1 MFINS
6 SQERGLKL
14 KGEVSIVTNKT
25 LHKVLVKLAA
35 VLAILF
41 LVLPT
46 GLTAVTVLAEQ
57 INTENLTPVETA
69 AGEILKESDLDFEQ
83 AISTSGEALKDGSA
97 SWIQLT
103 YNKVNQNLAKQDLFL
118 RLPQGMTIEGI
129 GQDQKLDVKSIS
141 VPKNLD
147 LDEAASTINNTNIIT
162 GFEKIGEQDYKLSF
176 AATSETLNLVF
187 KVTDTILNETRE
199 LQLGDKQD
207 PKQATI
213 SKTLSLGIATE
224 EDRASTSETTTA
236 SNIQPRAVTAPTTG
250 GWDVSQQVNV
260 LNGQLTLD
268 DKNANGIYDVE
279 APDSLSFKAQLTLL
293 DQSLIVPGNYFEL
306 KLSDSIHYN
315 MLNPTDI
322 NFPYLTQ
329 GGKVIAVPELVQD
342 PPVDGLLRAT
352 GKTVRYR
359 FTDQVTGM
367 TSLNMSL
374 DLGHSVNPNVVQK
387 NGSATFIYQIGS
399 QEFSQS
405 YDVVYGKPKE
415 DGLLNL
421 HQRLTYT
428 DSKYT
433 NTAQSLIYVN
443 PKQTA
448 QDAGKQTLVI
458 SNVPSTYKIGD
469 QTVPNLLQLNTQTAV
484 KVYKSKDPKGITDA
498 VNLDKQYWEEVPNPT
513 ITKSDGKIEVFFNY
527 TQADKSTYV
536 VAVETALQHEGT
548 QPVFIAQKSSLTIN
562 NTGKQISET
571 DATATLGS
579 GGSAAGAT
587 IPKGSLF
594 LNKINNLNEKLAN
607 ATFTLSGNT
616 SAGEFLFR
624 TLLTDTK
631 QVAFTNIP
639 PGNYQLRET
648 LAPSGYVRIET
659 PWTVTVDDKG
669 KVTVTG
675 NEADTQ
681 KVPEEAEVVILWES
695 TKWNYGNVQFYK
707 DRFKELVDS
716 VGNQNAKYTLIRY
729 SGDTSDSAQFI
740 SQSVSITEF
749 NKILDSGAL
758 TTSTMTNRKGMP
770 KAYQL
775 ALQQFQASK
784 NKQKYLLQLTNYPIY
799 PGYREEKDFMSQSQT
814 SFDAMKSLG
823 VVPYL
828 LVERDPYANR
838 NTYLDPKAEAPSFG
852 AFYPADNIKVAW
864 SNNSSTLF
872 TPTVDTN
879 YLNQIQSIGSAIK
892 QQIPESILTIT
903 NKTSG
908 KFSINKIDEAKK
920 GLAGATFTLSKRT
933 TVATD
938 HQVQGDFIPVSKE
951 TTVGRTALTFDNLKP
966 GVYDLKETKA
976 PDAYTLDSKTYIV
989 VVQNSGKTTIVDEA
1003 DFKESDFPMNDNSSQ
1018 FEYPIK
1024 EIANEPNKIV
1034 FTKIGD
1040 GGKSLSGAEFELR
1053 KDKQVIQTAKSD
1065 TAGLVTFTK
1074 LLPGTYEVWETKVSE
1089 DIYNLPQE
1097 AVATF
1102 EVKADGTFS
1111 EPQGRLFRK
1120 NAQQNNRYE
1129 ILNELVNKKIGD
1141 QKIKV
1146 IKKDELT
1153 DLPLPKAKFQLEAS
1167 DGTLYYGTTDDN
1179 GEISFDKL
1187 PFGQYILTEI
1197 EAPTGYVLDPT
1208 PQKINITE
1216 VDAPETEVVAG
1227 GNSAQP
1233 MAEPITRAALP
1244 ASAAETVTGKDV
1256 SQQVAITK
1264 LDVASSN
1271 EDTPHNVRPNHGENI
1286 VMRAE
1291 FSIKPNSDIKA
1302 GDYFTLTLPDTID
1315 PFGISSPENV
1325 GFRILGP
1332 LGTLALGTYDP
1343 ATRTITYKFTDY
1355 ISRYAVST
1363 FSSILPFF
1371 IDRYTVKTNQVVNIS
1386 LKLGDVSTD
1395 PQWFTV
1401 NYDPYYGIMDT
1412 NNPVNIGSMITRLD
1426 QDTGDFVNYVY
1437 INPARQSLLDTTFT
1451 LTGNG
1456 STILDANTK
1465 VQVFEVDNPDTQ
1477 MPPSWGIDDNSLR
1490 ETDKYYIYKQNG
1502 QILINFHD
1510 DLYLGKSYIVKV
1522 TGKSDL
1528 SNDESVHT
1536 AAVLTQR
1543 RYNYY
1548 SYITQTGRYIPSGHY
1563 IESFTYTS
1571 DVVKKSGESSADGS
1585 VIVRLSNR
1593 KNYIDFVKS
1602 DAQGIPLEATFELR
1616 KKTATN
1622 DTVTVGT
1629 PVTSDK
1635 ATGKFYFEGLPQGD
1649 YEVWE
1654 TKAPDG
1660 YVKPVKAVATFRI
1673 NDKGEVVEKSLEDS
1687 RIINY
1692 PRPELPATGGMGWIV
1707 YMVMGSAICF
1717 IAIFWNRPFRFKK

>member
-236 SNIQPRAVTAPTTG
+236 SNIQPRAVTDLITSG
-250 GWDVSQQVNV
+250 EIDVSNAISISNESFLLIEQNDSKNNQYNV
-260 LNGQLTLD
+260 
-268 DKNANGIYDVE
+268 DKGE
-279 APDSLSFKAQLTLL
+279 SLSFKADLSLL
-293 DQSLIVPGNYFEL
+293 NEKLIKPGNYFDL
-306 KLSDSIHYN
+306 IMSDSIHYN

-322 NFPYLTQ
+322 NFPVLKSTD
-329 GGKVIAVPELVQD
+329 GKVVAVPELVQD
-342 PPVDGLLRAT
+342 SADDGLIRAT
-352 GKTVRYR
+352 NKTVRYR
-359 FTDQVTGM
+359 FTKEVTGLQ
-367 TSLNMSL
+367 SLEMKLN
-374 DLGHSVNPNVVQK
+374 LGHSVNPNVVQK
-387 NGSATFIYQIGS
+387 NGIHKFWYQIGDKKVN
-399 QEFSQS
+399 QTFDIK
-405 YDVVYGKPKE
+405 YGDVTVSNTSPE
-415 DGLLNL
+415 LNIK
-421 HQRLTYT
+421 QRFIYT
-428 DSKYT
+428 DSKQT
-433 NTAQSLIYVN
+433 LKASSLIYVN
-443 PKQTA
+443 PLLKSQKEGNQYLYITPIL
-448 QDAGKQTLVI
+448 T
-458 SNVPSTYKIGD
+458 STGD
-469 QTVPNLLQLNTQTAV
+469 NLLQLNDHTDI
-484 KVYKSKDPKGITDA
+484 KIYKTLSKEGITDA
-498 VNLDKQYWEEVPNPT
+498 VNLDKQYWQEVDNYK
-513 ITKSDGKIEVFFNY
+513 IIKQDGKIEVVFSY
-527 TQADKSTYV
+527 QSGEATAYV
-536 VAVETALQHEGT
+536 VAVSSDVLPEADKTVVIVQTANLINSGNSS
-548 QPVFIAQKSSLTIN
+548 VKNSIGIAFNGSS
-562 NTGKQISET
+562 
-571 DATATLGS
+571 
-579 GGSAAGAT
+579 GSASRTQLKA
-587 IPKGSLF
+587 GSLY
-594 LNKINNLNEKLAN
+594 LNKINLQKVALPG
-607 ATFTLSGNT
+607 ATFQLSGYT
-616 SAGEFLFR
+616 KRGEFLLR
-624 TLLTDTK
+624 NLITSTK
-631 QVAFTNIP
+631 QVSFNDLP
-639 PGNYQLRET
+639 PGKYQLKEIS
-648 LAPSGYVRIET
+648 APSGYQQIT
-659 PWTVTVDDKG
+659 KPWDVTVDDIG
-669 KVTVTG
+669 KVIISG
-675 NEADTQ
+675 NEQDSTKA
-681 KVPEEAEVVILWES
+681 PEAAEVVILWENIS
-695 TKWNYGNVQFYK
+695 HNYTYGTLDFYK
-707 DRFKELVDS
+707 EKIRELEAKVNNPNVSYSVIAYNGTDAEVLIKSQKASEFKTSIDNLNFLSKRTDR
-716 VGNQNAKYTLIRY
+716 G
-729 SGDTSDSAQFI
+729 
-740 SQSVSITEF
+740 
-749 NKILDSGAL
+749 
-758 TTSTMTNRKGMP
+758 GML
-770 KAYQL
+770 KAYETASSIL
-775 ALQQFQASK
+775 ASSTLR
-784 NKQKYLLQLTNYPIY
+784 QKYLVHLTEYPIY
-799 PGYREEKDFMSQSQT
+799 DTE
-814 SFDAMKSLG
+814 KSL
-823 VVPYL
+823 VPSIKPIMDKLISIQVDPYL
-828 LVERDPYANR
+828 LIARYPAANNSR
-838 NTYLDPKAEAPSFG
+838 YLDPYGDSPSFG
-852 AFYPADNIKVAW
+852 ELFNKDNIKVAW
-864 SNNSSTLF
+864 QNSTVSTLF
-872 TPTVDTN
+872 QPVSNDPS
-879 YLNQIQSIGSAIK
+879 YISQIQSIGSIIK

-1129 ILNELVNKKIGD
+1129 IRNELVNKKIGD

-1197 EAPTGYVLDPT
+1197 EAPTGYILDPT

-1256 SQQVAITK
+1256 SQQIAITK

-1363 FSSILPFF
+1363 FSSISPFF

-1673 NDKGEVVEKSLEDS
+1673 NDKGEVVEKSLEDG

>member
-1 MFINS
+1 M
-6 SQERGLKL
+6 
-14 KGEVSIVTNKT
+14 
-25 LHKVLVKLAA
+25 LVKLAA

-57 INTENLTPVETA
+57 ANTTHLTPVEIT
-69 AGEILKESDLDFEQ
+69 AGEIVKESDLDFEQ
-83 AISTSGEALKDGSA
+83 AVSESGEVLKDDSA
-97 SWIQLT
+97 SWIQVT
-103 YNKVNQNLAKQDLFL
+103 YNKVNHNLNRQDLFL
-118 RLPQGMTIEGI
+118 RLPKGMTIEGI
-129 GQDQKLDVKSIS
+129 GQDQKLDVKAIAA
-141 VPKNLD
+141 PKNLA
-147 LDEAASTINNTNIIT
+147 LDEDSSTVNNTNIIT
-162 GFEKIGEQDYKLSF
+162 GFEKIAEQDYKLSF
-176 AATSETLNLVF
+176 AATSATLNLVF
-187 KVTDTILNETRE
+187 KVTDTILNETRD

-207 PKQATI
+207 PKQASWT
-213 SKTLSLGIATE
+213 KTLSLGAAHGQ
-224 EDRASTSETTTA
+224 DRASTSPA
-236 SNIQPRAVTAPTTG
+236 VVSPRIQPRAATAREETG
-250 GWDVSQQVNV
+250 NQDISSYLTVS
-260 LNGQLTLD
+260 NGQLRLE
-268 DKNANGIYDVE
+268 DKDKNGIYDVE
-279 APDSLSFKAQLTLL
+279 APDSFIFKATITLL
-293 DQSLIVPGNYFEL
+293 DSRYIVPGNYFEL
-306 KLSDSIHYN
+306 KLSDTIHYN
-315 MLNPTDI
+315 MLNPTDV

-359 FTDQVTGM
+359 FTDQVRGM
-367 TSLNMSL
+367 DSLTMTLN
-374 DLGHSVNPNVVQK
+374 LGHSVNPNVVQN
-387 NGSATFIYQIGS
+387 NGKYDFSYQIGGHITK
-399 QEFSQS
+399 QK
-405 YDVVYGKPKE
+405 YDVQYGNPKE
-415 DGLLNL
+415 NENLNV

-428 DSKYT
+428 DSKQ
-433 NTAQSLIYVN
+433 NLKASSLIYVN
-443 PKQTA
+443 PLGLTQSNG
-448 QDAGKQTLVI
+448 QQTLE
-458 SNVPSTYKIGD
+458 IGAPKSQNIGGKD
-469 QTVPNLLQLNTQTAV
+469 VANLLQLNAQTAV
-484 KVYKSKDPKGITDA
+484 KVYKLKDPKGITDA
-498 VNLDKQYWEEVPNPT
+498 VNLDKQYWEEVPDPT
-513 ITKSDGKIEVFFNY
+513 IIKRNGKIDVSFDY
-527 TQADKSTYV
+527 TKGDSSTYA
-536 VAVETALQHEGT
+536 VAVTTVLQQEGVE
-548 QPVFIAQKSSLTIN
+548 PVFIAQTARLMKDSTSTSVFE
-562 NTGKQISET
+562 G
-571 DATATLGS
+571 DAIAFNSS
-579 GGSAAGAT
+579 GGSASGDQT
-587 IPKGSLF
+587 PKGTLY
-594 LNKINNLNEKLAN
+594 LNKVDTNHKHLAN

-616 SAGEFLFR
+616 TAGEFLFR

-681 KVPEEAEVVILWES
+681 KAPEETEVVILWES
-695 TKWNYGNVQFYK
+695 TKWNYGDVRFYK

-716 VGNQNAKYTLIRY
+716 LGNKNAKYTLIRY
-729 SGDTSDSAQFI
+729 SGDTSDSAQI
-740 SQSVSITEF
+740 ITQSASSAEF
-749 NKILDSGAL
+749 NKILDSGTL
-758 TTSTMTNRKGMP
+758 TTSTMTNRKGML

-872 TPTVDTN
+872 TPPMNTN
-879 YLNQIQSIGSAIK
+879 YTTQIQSIGSTIK
-892 QQIPESILTIT
+892 QQIPESILTVT
-903 NKTSG
+903 DKKSG

-933 TVATD
+933 TVAAD

-951 TTVGRTALTFDNLKP
+951 TTAERTTLTFDNLKP

-976 PDAYTLDSKTYIV
+976 PVAYTLDSKTYVV

-1003 DFKESDFPMNDNSSQ
+1003 DFKESNYPMDDTSTQ
-1018 FEYPIK
+1018 FDYPIK
-1024 EIANEPNKIV
+1024 EITNQPNSIA

-1040 GGKSLSGAEFELR
+1040 GGKSLTGAEFELR
-1053 KDKQVIQTAKSD
+1053 KGNEKVQTATSSTDGK
-1065 TAGLVTFTK
+1065 VTFSK

-1129 ILNELVNKKIGD
+1129 IRNELVNKKIGD

-1197 EAPTGYVLDPT
+1197 EAPSGYVLDPT
-1208 PQKINITE
+1208 PHKINLTE
-1216 VDAPETEVVAG
+1216 ATDTETEVGVGGTTVEATPATGTPLVA
-1227 GNSAQP
+1227 NAVIAP
-1233 MAEPITRAALP
+1233 
-1244 ASAAETVTGKDV
+1244 TGRDV
-1256 SQQVAITK
+1256 SDLIV
-1264 LDVASSN
+1264 LDEIDINSSN
-1271 EDTPHNVRPNHGENI
+1271 EDTPRTVKPNHGENVI
-1286 VMRAE
+1286 MRAE
-1291 FSIKPNSDIKA
+1291 FKIKPGSDIKA
-1302 GDYFTLTLPDTID
+1302 GDFFTLTLPNTID
-1315 PFGISSPENV
+1315 PFGVSAPENV
-1325 GFRILGP
+1325 DFRILGP
-1332 LGTLALGTYDP
+1332 LGTLALGTYDSS
-1343 ATRTITYKFTDY
+1343 THTITYKFTDY
-1355 ISRYAVST
+1355 ITRYTVSS
-1363 FSSILPFF
+1363 FSTISPFF
-1371 IDRYTVKTNQVVNIS
+1371 IDRDRVKTNQDIDLF
-1386 LKLGDVSTD
+1386 LKVGQVSST
-1395 PQWFTV
+1395 PYHFTV
-1401 NYDPYYGIMDT
+1401 DYNPYYGTADT
-1412 NNPVNIGSMITRLD
+1412 NNPVNVGSMITRLN
-1426 QDTGDFVNYVY
+1426 QDTGDFVNYIYV
-1437 INPARQSLLDTTFT
+1437 NPAGQTLEQATLTFT
-1451 LTGNG
+1451 GRG
-1456 STILDANTK
+1456 STRIDANIR
-1465 VQVFEVDNPDTQ
+1465 VQLFEVTNPKLQ
-1477 MPPSWGIDDNSLR
+1477 MPPSWGIQEETLR
-1490 ETDKYYIYKQNG
+1490 EIDVNQYRLIKENG
-1502 QILINFHD
+1502 QFSLDFGN
-1510 DLYLGKSYIVKV
+1510 DLLDGRSYIIKV
-1522 TGKSDL
+1522 SGKSDIG
-1528 SNDESVHT
+1528 NPDPIHT
-1536 AAVLTQR
+1536 EARLTQR
-1543 RYNYY
+1543 YFNYNPYWTA
-1548 SYITQTGRYIPSGHY
+1548 SGRYIPYGPY
-1563 IESFTYTS
+1563 TESFTFTAE
-1571 DVVKKSGESSADGS
+1571 VVKKSGESNADGS
-1585 VIVRLSNR
+1585 VVVRLSNR
-1593 KNYIDFVKS
+1593 KNYIDFTKS
-1602 DAQGIPLEATFELR
+1602 DSQGTPLEATFELR
-1616 KKTATN
+1616 KKTAN
-1622 DTVTVGT
+1622 DTVTVRNA
-1629 PVTSDK
+1629 VSDK
-1635 ATGKFYFEGLPQGD
+1635 GTGKFYFEGLPPGE

-1673 NDKGEVVEKSLEDS
+1673 NDEGEVVEKSLEDG

>member
-1 MFINS
+1 M
-6 SQERGLKL
+6 
-14 KGEVSIVTNKT
+14 TNKT

-83 AISTSGEALKDGSA
+83 AISTSGEVLKDGSA

-129 GQDQKLDVKSIS
+129 GQDQKLDVKTIS
-141 VPKNLD
+141 VPKDLD

-207 PKQATI
+207 PKQASWT
-213 SKTLSLGIATE
+213 KNLSLGAAQGQ
-224 EDRASTSETTTA
+224 DRASTSATA
-236 SNIQPRAVTAPTTG
+236 VPELQPRAVTAPTDAPTTG

-260 LNGQLTLD
+260 VNGQLTLD
-268 DKNANGIYDVE
+268 DKNANGVYDVE
-279 APDSLSFKAQLTLL
+279 APDSFIFKATISLT
-293 DQSLIVPGNYFEL
+293 DSRYIIPGNYFEL
-306 KLSDSIHYN
+306 KLSDTIHYN

-322 NFPYLTQ
+322 NFPVLTDPS
-329 GGKVIAVPELVQD
+329 GKVVAVPELIQD
-342 PPVDGLLRAT
+342 SPVDGLIRAT
-352 GKTVRYR
+352 GKSVRYR

-367 TSLNMSL
+367 NSLNMSL
-374 DLGHSVNPNVVQK
+374 ALGHSVNPNVVQNNDK
-387 NGSATFIYQIGS
+387 YDFSYQIGGHIIK
-399 QEFSQS
+399 QS
-405 YDVVYGKPKE
+405 YDVQYGKSKE
-415 DGLLNL
+415 NGNLNI

-428 DSKYT
+428 DSKQ
-433 NTAQSLIYVN
+433 NLKANSLIYVN
-443 PKQTA
+443 PKQTP

-458 SNVPSTYKIGD
+458 SNIPSTYKIGD

-498 VNLDKQYWEEVPNPT
+498 VNLDKQYWREVPNPT
-513 ITKSDGKIEVFFNY
+513 ITKSDGKIEVSFDY

-536 VAVETALQHEGT
+536 VAVETALQQEGS
-548 QPVFIAQKSSLTIN
+548 QPVFIAQNSNLTSTS
-562 NTGKQISET
+562 TGKKVSET
-571 DATATLGS
+571 DATATVGS
-579 GGSAAGAT
+579 GGSASGDQT
-587 IPKGSLF
+587 PNGMLY
-594 LNKINNLNEKLAN
+594 LNKVDTNHKHLAN
-607 ATFTLSGNT
+607 TTFTLSGNT
-616 SAGEFLFR
+616 TAGEFLFR

-648 LAPSGYVRIET
+648 IAPSGYVRIVT

-681 KVPEEAEVVILWES
+681 KAPEEAEVVILWES
-695 TKWNYGNVQFYK
+695 TKWNYGDVRFYK

-716 VGNQNAKYTLIRY
+716 LGNKNAKYTLIRY
-729 SGDTSDSAQFI
+729 SGDTSDSAQI
-740 SQSVSITEF
+740 ITQSASSAEF
-749 NKILDSGAL
+749 NKILDSGTL
-758 TTSTMTNRKGMP
+758 TTSTMTNRKGML

-872 TPTVDTN
+872 APPVNTN
-879 YLNQIQSIGSAIK
+879 YTTQIQFIGAEIK
-892 QQIPESILTIT
+892 QQTPESVLTIM
-903 NKTSG
+903 NNTSG
-908 KFSINKIDEAKK
+908 KFTIKKVDETKK
-920 GLAGATFTLSKRT
+920 GLVGATFTLSKRIN
-933 TVATD
+933 VSNPY
-938 HQVQGDFIPVSKE
+938 QVKGDFTPVSKE
-951 TTVGRTALTFDNLKP
+951 TVVGRTTITFDNLKS
-966 GVYDLKETKA
+966 GVYNLKETKA
-976 PDAYTLDSKTYIV
+976 PDAYVLDPKTYVV
-989 VVQNSGKTTIVDEA
+989 VVQNSGKTTIVDEV
-1003 DFKESDFPMNDNSSQ
+1003 DFKETDYPMADATSQ
-1018 FEYPIK
+1018 LAYPTK
-1024 EIANEPNKIV
+1024 EIGNEPNKIEFV
-1034 FTKIGD
+1034 KIGD

-1053 KDKQVIQTAKSD
+1053 KDSQVIQTAKSD
-1065 TAGLVTFTK
+1065 TVGKLTFTK
-1074 LLPGTYEVWETKVSE
+1074 LLPGTYEIWETKVSE

-1129 ILNELVNKKIGD
+1129 IRNELVNKKIGD

-1167 DGTLYYGTTDDN
+1167 DGTIYIGITDDK
-1179 GEISFDKL
+1179 GEYVFDKL
-1187 PFGQYILTEI
+1187 PFGQYVLTEI
-1197 EAPTGYVLDPT
+1197 EAPSGYVLDPT
-1208 PQKINITE
+1208 PHKINITE

-1227 GNSAQP
+1227 ASTVEATP
-1233 MAEPITRAALP
+1233 AAGTPL
-1244 ASAAETVTGKDV
+1244 VTNAVTAPTGRDV
-1256 SQQVAITK
+1256 SDLIL
-1264 LDVASSN
+1264 LDEVDINSSN

-1286 VMRAE
+1286 VMRVD
-1291 FSIKPNSDIKA
+1291 FTIKPGSDIKT
-1302 GDYFTLTLPDTID
+1302 GDFFTLTLPNTID
-1315 PFGISSPENV
+1315 PYGISAPENV
-1325 GFRILGP
+1325 SFRIVGP
-1332 LGTLALGTYDP
+1332 LGTLAIGIYDSN
-1343 ATRTITYKFTDY
+1343 THTITYKFTDY
-1355 ISRYAVST
+1355 ITRYAVSS
-1363 FSSILPFF
+1363 FSTISPFF
-1371 IDRYTVKTNQVVNIS
+1371 IDRYTVKDSQSVNIF
-1386 LKLGDVSTD
+1386 LELG
-1395 PQWFTV
+1395 TV
-1401 NYDPYYGIMDT
+1401 RSSSNTFYIDYSPYYGIAST
-1412 NNPVNIGSMITRLD
+1412 ANPVNVGSMITRLN
-1426 QDTGDFVNYVY
+1426 QDSGDFVNYIYV
-1437 INPARQSLLDTTFT
+1437 NPAGRSLEQAELLFTGEGSAIIDQDTR
-1451 LTGNG
+1451 
-1456 STILDANTK
+1456 
-1465 VQVFEVDNPDTQ
+1465 VQVFEVSTPSLQ
-1477 MPPSWGIDDNSLR
+1477 MPPSWGISDEALREVYDHSVQKEIGRFYINFYNSLL
-1490 ETDKYYIYKQNG
+1490 N
-1502 QILINFHD
+1502 
-1510 DLYLGKSYIVKV
+1510 GKSYIIKV
-1522 TGKSDL
+1522 TGKSN
-1528 SNDESVHT
+1528 SSGVNSVRT
-1536 AAVLTQR
+1536 AATLTQNFF
-1543 RYNYY
+1543 NYSPY
-1548 SYITQTGRYIPSGHY
+1548 WTSTGRYIPYGPY
-1563 IESFTYTS
+1563 RESFTYTS
-1571 DVVKKSGESSADGS
+1571 EVINKSGQSNADGS
-1585 VIVRLSNR
+1585 NMVTITNR
-1593 KNYIDFVKS
+1593 KNYIDFTKVDS
-1602 DAQGIPLEATFELR
+1602 EGISLEATFELR

-1635 ATGKFYFEGLPQGD
+1635 ATGKFYFEGLPPGD

-1660 YVKPVKAVATFRI
+1660 YTKPVEAVVTFKVT
-1673 NDKGEVVEKSLEDS
+1673 DEGEIVDKSLEDG

-1692 PRPELPATGGMGWIV
+1692 KRPELPATGGMGLMI
-1707 YMVMGSAICF
+1707 YMVIGSAICF
-1717 IAIFWNRPFRFKK
+1717 VAIFWNRSFGFRKSGQ

>member
-1 MFINS
+1 M
-6 SQERGLKL
+6 
-14 KGEVSIVTNKT
+14 
-25 LHKVLVKLAA
+25 LVKLAA

-57 INTENLTPVETA
+57 INTENLIPVETA

-129 GQDQKLDVKSIS
+129 GQDQKLDVKTIS
-141 VPKNLD
+141 VPKDLD

-162 GFEKIGEQDYKLSF
+162 GFEKIAEQDYKLSF
-176 AATSETLNLVF
+176 AATSATLNLVF
-187 KVTDTILNETRE
+187 KVTDTILNETRD

-207 PKQATI
+207 PKQASWT
-213 SKTLSLGIATE
+213 KTLSLGAAHGQ
-224 EDRASTSETTTA
+224 DRASTSPA
-236 SNIQPRAVTAPTTG
+236 VVSPRIQPRAATAREETG
-250 GWDVSQQVNV
+250 NQDISSYLTVS
-260 LNGQLTLD
+260 NGQLRLE
-268 DKNANGIYDVE
+268 DKDKNGIYDVE
-279 APDSLSFKAQLTLL
+279 APDSFIFKATITLL
-293 DQSLIVPGNYFEL
+293 DSRYIVPGNYFEL
-306 KLSDSIHYN
+306 KLSDTIHYN
-315 MLNPTDI
+315 MLNPTDV

-359 FTDQVTGM
+359 FTDQVRGM
-367 TSLNMSL
+367 DSLTMTLN
-374 DLGHSVNPNVVQK
+374 LGHSVNPNVVQN
-387 NGSATFIYQIGS
+387 NGKYDFSYQIGGHITK
-399 QEFSQS
+399 QK
-405 YDVVYGKPKE
+405 YDVQYGNPKE
-415 DGLLNL
+415 NENLNV

-428 DSKYT
+428 DSKQ
-433 NTAQSLIYVN
+433 NLKASSLIYVN
-443 PKQTA
+443 PLGLTQSNG
-448 QDAGKQTLVI
+448 QQTLE
-458 SNVPSTYKIGD
+458 IGAPKSQNIGGKD
-469 QTVPNLLQLNTQTAV
+469 VANLLQLNAQTAV
-484 KVYKSKDPKGITDA
+484 RVYKLKDPKGITDA
-498 VNLDKQYWEEVPNPT
+498 VNIDKQYWEEVANPI
-513 ITKSDGKIEVFFNY
+513 ITKSDGKIEVSFDY

-536 VAVETALQHEGT
+536 VAVETALQQEGS
-548 QPVFIAQKSSLTIN
+548 QPVFIAQNSNLTSTS
-562 NTGKQISET
+562 TGKKVSET
-571 DATATLGS
+571 DATATVGS
-579 GGSAAGAT
+579 GGSASGDQT
-587 IPKGSLF
+587 PKGTLY
-594 LNKINNLNEKLAN
+594 LNKVDTNHKHLAN

-681 KVPEEAEVVILWES
+681 KAPEETEVVILWES
-695 TKWNYGNVQFYK
+695 TKWNYGDVRFYK

-716 VGNQNAKYTLIRY
+716 LGNKNAKYTLIRY
-729 SGDTSDSAQFI
+729 SGDTSDSAQI
-740 SQSVSITEF
+740 ITQSASSAEF
-749 NKILDSGAL
+749 NKILDSGTL
-758 TTSTMTNRKGMP
+758 TTSTMTNRKGML

-872 TPTVDTN
+872 TPPMNTN
-879 YLNQIQSIGSAIK
+879 YTTQIQSIGSTIK
-892 QQIPESILTIT
+892 QQIPESILTVT
-903 NKTSG
+903 DKKSG

-933 TVATD
+933 TVAAD

-951 TTVGRTALTFDNLKP
+951 TTVGRTTLTFDNLKP

-976 PDAYTLDSKTYIV
+976 PDAYTLDSKTYVV

-1003 DFKESDFPMNDNSSQ
+1003 DFKESNYPMDDTSTQ
-1018 FEYPIK
+1018 FDYPIK
-1024 EIANEPNKIV
+1024 EITNQPNSIE

-1040 GGKSLSGAEFELR
+1040 GGKSLTGAEFELR

-1065 TAGLVTFTK
+1065 TAGMVTFTK
-1074 LLPGTYEVWETKVSE
+1074 LLPGTYEVWETKVS
-1089 DIYNLPQE
+1089 DNIYQLPTE
-1097 AVATF
+1097 AIATF

-1111 EPQGRLFRK
+1111 EPTGRLFRK
-1120 NAQQNNRYE
+1120 NSEKNNRYE
-1129 ILNELVNKKIGD
+1129 IRNELVKKRTGD

-1153 DLPLPKAKFQLEAS
+1153 EVPLPNAKFQLEAS
-1167 DGTLYYGTTDDN
+1167 DGTIYTKTTDVK
-1179 GEISFDKL
+1179 GEIVFEKL
-1187 PFGQYILTEI
+1187 PYGQYILTEI
-1197 EAPTGYVLDPT
+1197 EAPTGYVLDKT

-1216 VDAPETEVVAG
+1216 VSALETEVVAG
-1227 GNSAQP
+1227 RNATQP
-1233 MAEPITRAALP
+1233 TVAPTARAAL
-1244 ASAAETVTGKDV
+1244 AAPVAEPVTGKNV
-1256 SQQVAITK
+1256 SDQISIKELDIT
-1264 LDVASSN
+1264 SSN
-1271 EDTPHNVRPNHGENI
+1271 EDTPRLVRPNHGENI
-1286 VMRAE
+1286 VMRAG
-1291 FSIKPNSDIKA
+1291 FTINPGSDIKA
-1302 GDYFTLTLPDTID
+1302 GDFFTLTLPNTID
-1315 PFGISSPENV
+1315 PFGVSAPENV
-1325 GFRILGP
+1325 DFRILGP
-1332 LGTLALGTYDP
+1332 LGTLALGTYDSS
-1343 ATRTITYKFTDY
+1343 THTITYKFTDY
-1355 ISRYAVST
+1355 ITRYTVSS
-1363 FSSILPFF
+1363 FSTISPFF
-1371 IDRYTVKTNQVVNIS
+1371 IDRDRVKTNQDIDLF
-1386 LKLGDVSTD
+1386 LKVGQVSST
-1395 PQWFTV
+1395 PYHFTV
-1401 NYDPYYGIMDT
+1401 DYNPYYGTADT
-1412 NNPVNIGSMITRLD
+1412 NNPVNVGSMITRLN
-1426 QDTGDFVNYVY
+1426 QDTGDFVNYIYV
-1437 INPARQSLLDTTFT
+1437 NPAGQTLEQATLTFT
-1451 LTGNG
+1451 GRG
-1456 STILDANTK
+1456 STRIDANTR
-1465 VQVFEVDNPDTQ
+1465 VQLFEVTNPKLQ
-1477 MPPSWGIDDNSLR
+1477 MPPSWGIQEETLR
-1490 ETDKYYIYKQNG
+1490 EIDVNQYRLIKENG
-1502 QILINFHD
+1502 QFSLDFGN
-1510 DLYLGKSYIVKV
+1510 DLLDGRSYIIKV
-1522 TGKSDL
+1522 SGKSDIG
-1528 SNDESVHT
+1528 NPDPIHT
-1536 AAVLTQR
+1536 EARLTQR
-1543 RYNYY
+1543 YFNYNPYWTA
-1548 SYITQTGRYIPSGHY
+1548 SGRYIPYGTY
-1563 IESFTYTS
+1563 TESFTYNAG
-1571 DVVKKSGESSADGS
+1571 VVKKSGESNADGS
-1585 VIVRLSNR
+1585 VVVRLSNR
-1593 KNYIDFVKS
+1593 KNYIDFTKS
-1602 DAQGIPLEATFELR
+1602 DSQGTPLEATFELR
-1616 KKTATN
+1616 KKTAN
-1622 DTVTVGT
+1622 DTVTVRNA
-1629 PVTSDK
+1629 VSDK
-1635 ATGKFYFEGLPQGD
+1635 GTGKFYFEGLPPGE

-1673 NDKGEVVEKSLEDS
+1673 NDEGEVVEKSLEDG

>member
-1 MFINS
+1 M
-6 SQERGLKL
+6 
-14 KGEVSIVTNKT
+14 
-25 LHKVLVKLAA
+25 LVKLAA

-57 INTENLTPVETA
+57 ANTTHLTPVEIT
-69 AGEILKESDLDFEQ
+69 AGEIVKESDLDFEQ
-83 AISTSGEALKDGSA
+83 AVSESGEVLKDDSA
-97 SWIQLT
+97 SWIQVT
-103 YNKVNQNLAKQDLFL
+103 YNKVNHNLNRQDLFL
-118 RLPQGMTIEGI
+118 RLPKGMTIEGI
-129 GQDQKLDVKSIS
+129 GQDQKLDVKAIAA
-141 VPKNLD
+141 PKNLA
-147 LDEAASTINNTNIIT
+147 LDEDSSTVNNTNIIT
-162 GFEKIGEQDYKLSF
+162 GFEKIAEQDYKLSF
-176 AATSETLNLVF
+176 AATSATLNLVF
-187 KVTDTILNETRE
+187 KVTDTILNETRD

-207 PKQATI
+207 PKQASWT
-213 SKTLSLGIATE
+213 KTLSLGAAHGQ
-224 EDRASTSETTTA
+224 DRASTSPA
-236 SNIQPRAVTAPTTG
+236 VVSPRIQPRAATAREETG
-250 GWDVSQQVNV
+250 NQDISSYLTVS
-260 LNGQLTLD
+260 NGQLRLE
-268 DKNANGIYDVE
+268 DKDKNGIYDVE
-279 APDSLSFKAQLTLL
+279 APDSFIFKATITLL
-293 DQSLIVPGNYFEL
+293 DSRYIVPGNYFEL
-306 KLSDSIHYN
+306 KLSDTIHYN
-315 MLNPTDI
+315 MLNPTDV

-359 FTDQVTGM
+359 FTDQVRGM
-367 TSLNMSL
+367 DSLTMTLN
-374 DLGHSVNPNVVQK
+374 LGHSVNPNVVQN
-387 NGSATFIYQIGS
+387 NGKYDFSYQIGGHITK
-399 QEFSQS
+399 QK
-405 YDVVYGKPKE
+405 YDVQYGNPKE
-415 DGLLNL
+415 NENLNV

-428 DSKYT
+428 DSKQ
-433 NTAQSLIYVN
+433 NLKASSLIYVN
-443 PKQTA
+443 PLGLTQSNG
-448 QDAGKQTLVI
+448 QQTLE
-458 SNVPSTYKIGD
+458 IGAPKSQNIGGKD
-469 QTVPNLLQLNTQTAV
+469 VANLLQLNAQTAV
-484 KVYKSKDPKGITDA
+484 KVYKLKDPKGITDA
-498 VNLDKQYWEEVPNPT
+498 VNLDKQYWEEVPDPT
-513 ITKSDGKIEVFFNY
+513 IIKRNGKIDVSFDY
-527 TQADKSTYV
+527 TKGDSSTYA
-536 VAVETALQHEGT
+536 VAVTTVLQQEGVE
-548 QPVFIAQKSSLTIN
+548 PVFIAQTARLMKDSTSTSVFE
-562 NTGKQISET
+562 G
-571 DATATLGS
+571 DAIAFNSS
-579 GGSAAGAT
+579 GGSASGDQT
-587 IPKGSLF
+587 PKGTLY
-594 LNKINNLNEKLAN
+594 LNKVDTNHKHLAN

-616 SAGEFLFR
+616 TAGEFLFR

-681 KVPEEAEVVILWES
+681 KAPEETEVVILWES
-695 TKWNYGNVQFYK
+695 TKWNYGDVRFYK

-716 VGNQNAKYTLIRY
+716 LGNKNAKYTLIRY
-729 SGDTSDSAQFI
+729 SGDTSDSAQI
-740 SQSVSITEF
+740 ITQSASSAEF
-749 NKILDSGAL
+749 NKILDSGTL
-758 TTSTMTNRKGMP
+758 TTSTMTNRKGML

-872 TPTVDTN
+872 TPPMNTN
-879 YLNQIQSIGSAIK
+879 YTTQIQSIGSTIK
-892 QQIPESILTIT
+892 QQIPESILTVT
-903 NKTSG
+903 DKKSG

-933 TVATD
+933 TVAAD

-951 TTVGRTALTFDNLKP
+951 TTAERTTLTFDNLKP

-976 PDAYTLDSKTYIV
+976 PVAYTLDSKTYVV

-1003 DFKESDFPMNDNSSQ
+1003 DFKESNYPMDDTSTQ
-1018 FEYPIK
+1018 FDYPIK
-1024 EIANEPNKIV
+1024 EITNQPNSIA

-1040 GGKSLSGAEFELR
+1040 GGKSLTGAEFELR
-1053 KDKQVIQTAKSD
+1053 KGNEKVQTATSSTDGK
-1065 TAGLVTFTK
+1065 VTFSK

-1129 ILNELVNKKIGD
+1129 IRNELVNKKIGD

-1197 EAPTGYVLDPT
+1197 EAPSGYVLDPT
-1208 PQKINITE
+1208 PHKINLTE
-1216 VDAPETEVVAG
+1216 ATDTETEVGVGGTTVEATPAAGTPLVA
-1227 GNSAQP
+1227 NAVIAP
-1233 MAEPITRAALP
+1233 
-1244 ASAAETVTGKDV
+1244 TGRDV
-1256 SQQVAITK
+1256 SDLIV
-1264 LDVASSN
+1264 LDEIDINSSN
-1271 EDTPHNVRPNHGENI
+1271 EDTPRTVKPNHGENVI
-1286 VMRAE
+1286 MRAE
-1291 FSIKPNSDIKA
+1291 FKIKPGSDIKA
-1302 GDYFTLTLPDTID
+1302 GDFFTLTLPNTID
-1315 PFGISSPENV
+1315 PFGVSAPENV
-1325 GFRILGP
+1325 DFRILGP
-1332 LGTLALGTYDP
+1332 LGTLALGTYDSS
-1343 ATRTITYKFTDY
+1343 THTITYKFTDY
-1355 ISRYAVST
+1355 ITRYTVSS
-1363 FSSILPFF
+1363 FSTISPFF
-1371 IDRYTVKTNQVVNIS
+1371 IDRDRVKTNQDIDLF
-1386 LKLGDVSTD
+1386 LKVGQVSST
-1395 PQWFTV
+1395 PYHFTV
-1401 NYDPYYGIMDT
+1401 DYNPYYGTADT
-1412 NNPVNIGSMITRLD
+1412 NNPVNVGSMITRLN
-1426 QDTGDFVNYVY
+1426 QDTGDFVNYIYV
-1437 INPARQSLLDTTFT
+1437 NPAGQTLEQATLTFT
-1451 LTGNG
+1451 GRG
-1456 STILDANTK
+1456 STRIDANIR
-1465 VQVFEVDNPDTQ
+1465 VQLFEVTNPKLQ
-1477 MPPSWGIDDNSLR
+1477 MPPSWGIQEETLR
-1490 ETDKYYIYKQNG
+1490 EIDVNQYRLIKENG
-1502 QILINFHD
+1502 QFSLDFGN
-1510 DLYLGKSYIVKV
+1510 DLLDGRSYIIKV
-1522 TGKSDL
+1522 SGKSDIG
-1528 SNDESVHT
+1528 NPDPIHT
-1536 AAVLTQR
+1536 EARLTQR
-1543 RYNYY
+1543 YFNYNPYWTA
-1548 SYITQTGRYIPSGHY
+1548 SGRYIPYGTY
-1563 IESFTYTS
+1563 TESFTYNAG
-1571 DVVKKSGESSADGS
+1571 VVKKSGESNADGS
-1585 VIVRLSNR
+1585 VVVRLSNR
-1593 KNYIDFVKS
+1593 KNYIDFTKS
-1602 DAQGIPLEATFELR
+1602 DSQGTPLEATFELR
-1616 KKTATN
+1616 KKTAN
-1622 DTVTVGT
+1622 DTVTVRNA
-1629 PVTSDK
+1629 VSDK
-1635 ATGKFYFEGLPQGD
+1635 GTGKFYFEGLPPGE

-1673 NDKGEVVEKSLEDS
+1673 NDEGEVVEKSLEDG

>member
-1 MFINS
+1 M
-6 SQERGLKL
+6 
-14 KGEVSIVTNKT
+14 TNKT

-129 GQDQKLDVKSIS
+129 GQDQKLDVKAIS
-141 VPKNLD
+141 VPKDLD

-187 KVTDTILNETRE
+187 KVTDTILKETRE
-199 LQLGDKQD
+199 LQLGDKQN
-207 PKQATI
+207 PKQASWT
-213 SKTLSLGIATE
+213 KNLSLGAAQGQ
-224 EDRASTSETTTA
+224 DRASTSATA
-236 SNIQPRAVTAPTTG
+236 VPELQPRAVTAPTDAPTTG

-260 LNGQLTLD
+260 VNGQLTLD
-268 DKNANGIYDVE
+268 DKNANGVYDVE
-279 APDSLSFKAQLTLL
+279 APDSLSFIAQLTLL

-329 GGKVIAVPELVQD
+329 GGKVLAVPELVQD
-342 PPVDGLLRAT
+342 PPVDALLRAT

-359 FTDQVTGM
+359 FTDQVRGM
-367 TSLNMSL
+367 DSLTMTLN
-374 DLGHSVNPNVVQK
+374 LGHSVNPNVVQN
-387 NGSATFIYQIGS
+387 NGKYDFSYQIGGHITK
-399 QEFSQS
+399 QK
-405 YDVVYGKPKE
+405 YDVQYGNPKE
-415 DGLLNL
+415 TENLNV

-428 DSKYT
+428 DSKQ
-433 NTAQSLIYVN
+433 NLKASSLIYVN
-443 PKQTA
+443 PKQTP
-448 QDAGKQTLVI
+448 QYAGKQTLVI
-458 SNVPSTYKIGD
+458 SNAPSTYKIGD
-469 QTVPNLLQLNTQTAV
+469 QTVPNLLQLNDQTSI
-484 KVYKSKDPKGITDA
+484 KVYKLKDSKGITDA

-513 ITKSDGKIEVFFNY
+513 IIKTNGRIDVSFDY

-536 VAVETALQHEGT
+536 VSVETTLQQEGN
-548 QPVFIAQKSSLTIN
+548 QPVFIAQSSNLTSTSIKK
-562 NTGKQISET
+562 TVSET
-571 DATATLGS
+571 DATATVGS
-579 GGSAAGAT
+579 GGSASGDQT
-587 IPKGSLF
+587 PKGTLY
-594 LNKINNLNEKLAN
+594 LNKVDTNHKHLAN
-607 ATFTLSGNT
+607 ATFSLSGNT
-616 SAGEFLFR
+616 TAGQFLYR
-624 TLLTDTK
+624 TLITDTK
-631 QVAFTNIP
+631 EVSFSNLP
-639 PGNYQLRET
+639 SGSYQLKET
-648 LAPSGYVRIET
+648 AAPSGYQQITT

-775 ALQQFQASK
+775 ALQQFQASNK
-784 NKQKYLLQLTNYPIY
+784 KQKYLLQLTDYPIY
-799 PGYREEKDFMSQSQT
+799 PGYSEEKDFMSQSQT

-828 LVERDPYANR
+828 LVERDPSANR
-838 NTYLDPKAEAPSFG
+838 ITYLDPKAGSPSFS
-852 AFYPADNIKVAW
+852 AFYPADNIKTVW
-864 SNNSSTLF
+864 SQNTSNWF
-872 TPTVDTN
+872 MPPANDTS
-879 YLNQIQSIGSAIK
+879 YTTQIQSIGSTIK
-892 QQIPESILTIT
+892 QQIPESVLTVT
-903 NKTSG
+903 DKKSG

-933 TVATD
+933 TVAAD

-951 TTVGRTALTFDNLKP
+951 TTAERTTLTFDNLKP

-976 PDAYTLDSKTYIV
+976 PVAYTLDSKTYVV

-1003 DFKESDFPMNDNSSQ
+1003 DFKESNYPMDDTSTQ
-1018 FEYPIK
+1018 FDYPIK
-1024 EIANEPNKIV
+1024 EITNQPNSIA

-1040 GGKSLSGAEFELR
+1040 GGKSLTGAEFELR
-1053 KDKQVIQTAKSD
+1053 KGNEKVQTATSSTDGK
-1065 TAGLVTFTK
+1065 VTFSK

-1129 ILNELVNKKIGD
+1129 IRNELVNKKIGD

-1197 EAPTGYVLDPT
+1197 EAPSGYVLDPT
-1208 PQKINITE
+1208 PHKINLTE
-1216 VDAPETEVVAG
+1216 ATDTETEVGVGGTTVEATPAAGTPLVA
-1227 GNSAQP
+1227 NAVIAP
-1233 MAEPITRAALP
+1233 
-1244 ASAAETVTGKDV
+1244 TGRDV
-1256 SQQVAITK
+1256 SDLIV
-1264 LDVASSN
+1264 LDEIDINSSN
-1271 EDTPHNVRPNHGENI
+1271 EDTPRTVKPNHGENVI
-1286 VMRAE
+1286 MRAE
-1291 FSIKPNSDIKA
+1291 FKIKPGSDIKA
-1302 GDYFTLTLPDTID
+1302 GDFFTLTLPNTID
-1315 PFGISSPENV
+1315 PFGVSAPENV
-1325 GFRILGP
+1325 DFRILGP
-1332 LGTLALGTYDP
+1332 LGTLALGTYDSS
-1343 ATRTITYKFTDY
+1343 THTITYKFTDY
-1355 ISRYAVST
+1355 ITRYTVSS
-1363 FSSILPFF
+1363 FSTISPFF
-1371 IDRYTVKTNQVVNIS
+1371 IDRDRVKTNQDIDLF
-1386 LKLGDVSTD
+1386 LKVGQVSST
-1395 PQWFTV
+1395 PYHFTV
-1401 NYDPYYGIMDT
+1401 DYNPYYGTADT
-1412 NNPVNIGSMITRLD
+1412 NNPVNVGSMITRLN
-1426 QDTGDFVNYVY
+1426 QDTGDFVNYIYV
-1437 INPARQSLLDTTFT
+1437 NPAGQTLEQATLTFT
-1451 LTGNG
+1451 GRG
-1456 STILDANTK
+1456 STRIDANIR
-1465 VQVFEVDNPDTQ
+1465 VQLFEVTNPKLQ
-1477 MPPSWGIDDNSLR
+1477 VPPSWGIQEETLR
-1490 ETDKYYIYKQNG
+1490 EIDVNQYRLIKENG
-1502 QILINFHD
+1502 QFSLDFGN
-1510 DLYLGKSYIVKV
+1510 DLLDGRSYIVKV
-1522 TGKSDL
+1522 SGKSDIG
-1528 SNDESVHT
+1528 NPDPIHT
-1536 AAVLTQR
+1536 EARLTQR
-1543 RYNYY
+1543 YFNYNPYWTA
-1548 SYITQTGRYIPSGHY
+1548 SGRYIPYGTY
-1563 IESFTYTS
+1563 TESFTYNAG
-1571 DVVKKSGESSADGS
+1571 VVKKSGESNADGS
-1585 VIVRLSNR
+1585 VVVRLSNR
-1593 KNYIDFVKS
+1593 KNYIDFTKS
-1602 DAQGIPLEATFELR
+1602 DSQGTPLEATFELR
-1616 KKTATN
+1616 KKTAN
-1622 DTVTVGT
+1622 DTVTVRNA
-1629 PVTSDK
+1629 VSDK
-1635 ATGKFYFEGLPQGD
+1635 GTGKFYFEGLPPGE

-1673 NDKGEVVEKSLEDS
+1673 NDEGEVVEKSLEDG

-1707 YMVMGSAICF
+1707 YIVMGSAICF

>member
-1 MFINS
+1 M
-6 SQERGLKL
+6 
-14 KGEVSIVTNKT
+14 
-25 LHKVLVKLAA
+25 LVKLAA

-46 GLTAVTVLAEQ
+46 GLTAMTVLAEQ
-57 INTENLTPVETA
+57 INTENLIPVETA

-83 AISTSGEALKDGSA
+83 AISTSGEALKDSSA

-129 GQDQKLDVKSIS
+129 GQDQKLDVKTIS
-141 VPKNLD
+141 VPKDLD

-187 KVTDTILNETRE
+187 KVTDTILNETRD

-207 PKQATI
+207 SKQASFT
-213 SKTLSLGIATE
+213 KKLSLDIVKSD
-224 EDRASTSETTTA
+224 DRAGENETTTRP
-236 SNIQPRAVTAPTTG
+236 SIQPRAATAREATG
-250 GWDVSQQVNV
+250 NQNISPNLTISNAQ
-260 LNGQLTLD
+260 LNLE
-268 DKNANGIYDVE
+268 DKNKNNIYDVE
-279 APDSLSFKAQLTLL
+279 VPDSLSFRAQLTLL
-293 DQSLIVPGNYFEL
+293 DQSLILPGNYFEL
-306 KLSDSIHYN
+306 KLSDSVHYN

-322 NFPYLTQ
+322 NFPVLTDSS
-329 GGKVIAVPELVQD
+329 GKVVAVPELVQD

-352 GKTVRYR
+352 SKTVRYR
-359 FTDQVTGM
+359 FTDQVQGLDSLTM
-367 TSLNMSL
+367 TLN
-374 DLGHSVNPNVVQK
+374 LGHSVNPNVVQN
-387 NGSATFIYQIGS
+387 NGKYDFSYQIGGHIIK
-399 QEFSQS
+399 QS
-405 YDVVYGKPKE
+405 YDVQYGKPKE
-415 DGLLNL
+415 NGNLNI

-428 DSKYT
+428 DSKQ
-433 NTAQSLIYVN
+433 NLKASSLIYVN
-443 PKQTA
+443 PKQTP
-448 QDAGKQTLVI
+448 QDAEKQTLVI
-458 SNVPSTYKIGD
+458 SNTPSTHKIGD
-469 QTVPNLLQLNTQTAV
+469 QTVPNLLQLDTQTEV
-484 KVYKSKDPKGITDA
+484 KVYKLKDLKGITDA
-498 VNLDKQYWEEVPNPT
+498 VNIDKQYWEEVANPI
-513 ITKSDGKIEVFFNY
+513 ITKSDGKIEVSFDY

-536 VAVETALQHEGT
+536 VAVETALQQEGS
-548 QPVFIAQKSSLTIN
+548 QPVFIAQNSNLTSTS
-562 NTGKQISET
+562 TGKKVSET
-571 DATATLGS
+571 DATATVGS
-579 GGSAAGAT
+579 GGSASGDQT
-587 IPKGSLF
+587 PKGTLY
-594 LNKINNLNEKLAN
+594 LNKVDTNHKHLAN

-681 KVPEEAEVVILWES
+681 KAPEETEVVILWES
-695 TKWNYGNVQFYK
+695 TKWNYGDVRFYK

-716 VGNQNAKYTLIRY
+716 LGNKNAKYTLIRY
-729 SGDTSDSAQFI
+729 SGDTSDSAQI
-740 SQSVSITEF
+740 ITQSASSAEF
-749 NKILDSGAL
+749 NKILDSGTL
-758 TTSTMTNRKGMP
+758 TTSTMTNRKGML

-872 TPTVDTN
+872 TPPMNTN
-879 YLNQIQSIGSAIK
+879 YTTQIQSIGSTIK
-892 QQIPESILTIT
+892 QQIPESTLTVT
-903 NKTSG
+903 DKKSG

-933 TVATD
+933 TVAAD

-951 TTVGRTALTFDNLKP
+951 TTVGRTTLTFDNLKP

-976 PDAYTLDSKTYIV
+976 PDAYTLDSKTYVV

-1003 DFKESDFPMNDNSSQ
+1003 DFKESNYPMDDTSTQ
-1018 FEYPIK
+1018 FDYPIK
-1024 EIANEPNKIV
+1024 EITNQPNSIA

-1040 GGKSLSGAEFELR
+1040 GGKSLTGAEFELR
-1053 KDKQVIQTAKSD
+1053 KGNEKVQTATSSTDGK
-1065 TAGLVTFTK
+1065 VTFSK

-1129 ILNELVNKKIGD
+1129 IRNELVNKKIGD

-1197 EAPTGYVLDPT
+1197 EAPSGYVLDPT
-1208 PQKINITE
+1208 PHKMNLTE
-1216 VDAPETEVVAG
+1216 ATDTETEVGVGGTTVEATPAAGTPLVA
-1227 GNSAQP
+1227 NAVIAP
-1233 MAEPITRAALP
+1233 
-1244 ASAAETVTGKDV
+1244 TGRDV
-1256 SQQVAITK
+1256 SDLIV
-1264 LDVASSN
+1264 LDEIDINSSN
-1271 EDTPHNVRPNHGENI
+1271 EDTPRTVKPNHGENVI
-1286 VMRAE
+1286 MRAE
-1291 FSIKPNSDIKA
+1291 FKIKPGSDIKA
-1302 GDYFTLTLPDTID
+1302 GDFFTLTLPNTID
-1315 PFGISSPENV
+1315 PFGVSAPENV
-1325 GFRILGP
+1325 DFRILGP
-1332 LGTLALGTYDP
+1332 LGTLALGTYDSS
-1343 ATRTITYKFTDY
+1343 THTITYKFTDY
-1355 ISRYAVST
+1355 ITRYTVSS
-1363 FSSILPFF
+1363 FSTISPFF
-1371 IDRYTVKTNQVVNIS
+1371 IDRDRVKTNQDIDLF
-1386 LKLGDVSTD
+1386 LKVGQVSST
-1395 PQWFTV
+1395 PYHFTV
-1401 NYDPYYGIMDT
+1401 DYNPYYGTADT
-1412 NNPVNIGSMITRLD
+1412 NNPVNVGSMITRLN
-1426 QDTGDFVNYVY
+1426 QDTGDFVNYIYV
-1437 INPARQSLLDTTFT
+1437 NPAGQTLEQATLTFT
-1451 LTGNG
+1451 GRG
-1456 STILDANTK
+1456 STRIDANTR
-1465 VQVFEVDNPDTQ
+1465 VQLFEVTNPKLQ
-1477 MPPSWGIDDNSLR
+1477 MPPSWGIQEETLR
-1490 ETDKYYIYKQNG
+1490 EIDVNQYRLIKENG
-1502 QILINFHD
+1502 RFTINFYN
-1510 DLYLGKSYIVKV
+1510 DLLYGRSYIVKV
-1522 TGKSDL
+1522 SGKSDK
-1528 SNDESVHT
+1528 NDPDPIHT
-1536 AAVLTQR
+1536 SAILTQR
-1543 RYNYY
+1543 YFNDYPYY
-1548 SYITQTGRYIPSGHY
+1548 TPSGRYIPYGPY
-1563 IESFTYTS
+1563 TESFTFTAG
-1571 DVVKKSGESSADGS
+1571 VVKKSGESNADGS
-1585 VIVRLSNR
+1585 VVVRLSNR
-1593 KNYIDFVKS
+1593 KNYIDFTKS
-1602 DAQGIPLEATFELR
+1602 DSQGTPLEATFELR
-1616 KKTATN
+1616 KKTAN
-1622 DTVTVGT
+1622 DTVTVRNA
-1629 PVTSDK
+1629 VSDK
-1635 ATGKFYFEGLPQGD
+1635 GTGKFYFEGLPPGE

-1673 NDKGEVVEKSLEDS
+1673 NDEGEVVEKSLEDG

>member
-1 MFINS
+1 M
-6 SQERGLKL
+6 
-14 KGEVSIVTNKT
+14 
-25 LHKVLVKLAA
+25 LVKLAA

-83 AISTSGEALKDGSA
+83 AISTSGEALKDGSG

-213 SKTLSLGIATE
+213 SKTLSLGIATG

-236 SNIQPRAVTAPTTG
+236 PSIQPRAVTAPTDAPTTG

-260 LNGQLTLD
+260 VNGQLTLS

-279 APDSLSFKAQLTLL
+279 APDSFSFKAAISLL
-293 DQSLIVPGNYFEL
+293 DSRYIVPGNYFEL
-306 KLSDSIHYN
+306 KLSDTIHYN
-315 MLNPTDI
+315 MLNPTDV
-322 NFPYLTQ
+322 NFPVLRQ
-329 GGKVIAVPELVQD
+329 DGKVIATPELVQD
-342 PPVDGLLRAT
+342 PPVDGLIRAT
-352 GKTVRYR
+352 GKSVRYR

-367 TSLNMSL
+367 NSLNMSL
-374 DLGHSVNPNVVQK
+374 DLGHSVNPNVVQN
-387 NGSATFIYQIGS
+387 NGTYSFTYQIGKS
-399 QEFSQS
+399 EYTKDYQ
-405 YDVVYGKPKE
+405 VVYAEPSPK
-415 DGLLNL
+415 GNINL

-443 PKQTA
+443 PKQTV
-448 QDAGKQTLVI
+448 QNAGTQTLSI
-458 SNVPSTYKIGD
+458 SNTPTTYKID
-469 QTVPNLLQLNTQTAV
+469 SQTVPNLLQLNAQTTV

-498 VNLDKQYWEEVPNPT
+498 VNLDKQYWEEVTNPT
-513 ITKSDGKIEVFFNY
+513 ITKSDGKIEVSFNY
-527 TQADKSTYV
+527 TQNDKSAYA
-536 VAVETALQHEGT
+536 VAVGTTLQHEGT
-548 QPVFIAQKSSLTIN
+548 QPVFIAQKSILTDTTSSIQN
-562 NTGKQISET
+562 SDG
-571 DATATLGS
+571 DAIATVGS

-681 KVPEEAEVVILWES
+681 KAPEEADVVILWEA
-695 TKWNYGNVQFYK
+695 TKWNYGDAKFYQDRIK
-707 DRFKELVDS
+707 DFATT
-716 VGNQNAKYTLIRY
+716 VGNPDAKYTVIGYGGSYASFVL
-729 SGDTSDSAQFI
+729 
-740 SQSVSITEF
+740 QSVSATELVNSISRVGF
-749 NKILDSGAL
+749 AANLP
-758 TTSTMTNRKGMP
+758 TNRLSMP
-770 KAYQL
+770 NAYEL
-775 ALQQFQASK
+775 ALQQFQTSTS
-784 NKQKYLLQLTNYPIY
+784 KQKYLLQLTDYPIY
-799 PGYREEKDFMSQSQT
+799 PGYSEEKVFMSQSQT
-814 SFDAMKSLG
+814 TFDAMKNLG

-828 LVERDPYANR
+828 LVERDPTANR
-838 NTYLDPKAEAPSFG
+838 ATYLDPKDPSPSFG
-852 AFYPADNIKVAW
+852 AFFPADNIKVAW

-872 TPTVDTN
+872 TPPVNTN
-879 YLNQIQSIGSAIK
+879 YTTQIQSIGSTIK
-892 QQIPESILTIT
+892 QQIPESILTVT
-903 NKTSG
+903 DKKSG

-933 TVATD
+933 TVAVD

-951 TTVGRTALTFDNLKP
+951 TTAGRTTLTFDNLKP

-976 PDAYTLDSKTYIV
+976 PNAYVLDPKTYVV

-1003 DFKESDFPMNDNSSQ
+1003 NFKEADYPMADNTSQ
-1018 FEYPIK
+1018 FDYPTK

-1040 GGKSLSGAEFELR
+1040 GGKSLTGAEFELR
-1053 KDKQVIQTAKSD
+1053 KGNEKVQTAKSD

-1074 LLPGTYEVWETKVSE
+1074 LLPGTYEVWETKVAE

-1129 ILNELVNKKIGD
+1129 IRNELVKKRTGD

-1153 DLPLPKAKFQLEAS
+1153 EVPLPNAKFQLEAS
-1167 DGTLYYGTTDDN
+1167 DGTIYTKTTDVK
-1179 GEISFDKL
+1179 GEIVFEKL
-1187 PFGQYILTEI
+1187 PYGQYILTEI
-1197 EAPTGYVLDPT
+1197 EAPTGYVLDKT

-1216 VDAPETEVVAG
+1216 VSALETEVVAG
-1227 GNSAQP
+1227 RNATQP
-1233 MAEPITRAALP
+1233 TVAPTARAAL
-1244 ASAAETVTGKDV
+1244 AAPVAEPVTGKNV
-1256 SQQVAITK
+1256 SDQISIKELDIT
-1264 LDVASSN
+1264 SSN
-1271 EDTPHNVRPNHGENI
+1271 EDTPRLVRPNHGENI
-1286 VMRAE
+1286 VMRAV
-1291 FSIKPNSDIKA
+1291 FTINLGSDIKA
-1302 GDYFTLTLPDTID
+1302 GDFFTLTLPNTID
-1315 PFGISSPENV
+1315 PFGVSAPENV
-1325 GFRILGP
+1325 DFRILGP
-1332 LGTLALGTYDP
+1332 LGTLALGTYDSS
-1343 ATRTITYKFTDY
+1343 THTITYKFTDY
-1355 ISRYAVST
+1355 ITRYTVSS
-1363 FSSILPFF
+1363 FSTISPFF
-1371 IDRYTVKTNQVVNIS
+1371 IDRDRVKTNQDIDLF
-1386 LKLGDVSTD
+1386 LKVGQVSSD
-1395 PQWFTV
+1395 LYHFTV
-1401 NYDPYYGIMDT
+1401 DYNPYYGIMDT
-1412 NNPVNIGSMITRLD
+1412 DNPVNIGSIITRLN

-1437 INPARQSLLDTTFT
+1437 INPAGQSLLDSTFT
-1451 LTGNG
+1451 LTGYG
-1456 STILDANTK
+1456 SAILDNSTK
-1465 VQVFEVDNPDTQ
+1465 VQVFEVNYPNIQ
-1477 MPPSWGIDDNSLR
+1477 MPPSWGIDDSSLT
-1490 ETDKYYIYKQNG
+1490 ETNRYYINKQDG
-1502 QILINFHD
+1502 KISINFYD
-1510 DLYLGKSYIVKV
+1510 DLYLEKSYIVKIS
-1522 TGKSDL
+1522 GKSDL
-1528 SNDESVHT
+1528 TNNEPVHT
-1536 AAVLTQR
+1536 SATLTQR
-1543 RYNYY
+1543 RYISSAYW
-1548 SYITQTGRYIPSGHY
+1548 THTGRYIPSGPY
-1563 IESFTYTS
+1563 TETFTYNAG
-1571 DVVKKSGESSADGS
+1571 VLKRSGESNADGS
-1585 VIVRLSNR
+1585 VVVRLSNR
-1593 KNYIDFVKS
+1593 KNYIDFTKS
-1602 DAQGIPLEATFELR
+1602 DSQGTPLEATFELR
-1616 KKTATN
+1616 KKTAN
-1622 DTVTVGT
+1622 DTVTVRNA
-1629 PVTSDK
+1629 VSDK
-1635 ATGKFYFEGLPQGD
+1635 GTGKFYFEGLPQGD

-1673 NDKGEVVEKSLEDS
+1673 NDEGEVVEKSLEDG

-1692 PRPELPATGGMGWIV
+1692 PRPELPATGGVGWIV

-1717 IAIFWNRPFRFKK
+1717 IAIFCGTNRSDLKNNRHST